1 MFEIEYYLAIFFV
14 FMFLIMFFFLFKFLP
29 ISNFFKRAEIVAKN
43 LFQIDFILTRNLN
56 PISLIILFYMIY
68 FMIFKS
74 VLVNNIKSNSVVVDT
89 SEIVNSK
96 EDILKTKK
104 QIFFKQM
111 LFLILN
117 HYFFQIN
124 MFLERRSRI

>member
-1 MFEIEYYLAIFFV
+1 LLKKNLVKDANSLKMFEIEYYLAIFFV

-89 SEIVNSK
+89 SEIVDSK

-104 QIFFKQM
+104 
-111 LFLILN
+111 
-117 HYFFQIN
+117 
-124 MFLERRSRI
+124 